1 MSKEQYITHELDGI
15 IYDGDA
21 KRMEKLFPSL
31 PGCDRYHRGW
41 TGVARKEIL
50 PFIEA
55 LNLGDTVFCLFHTK
69 YFGDFGNVND
79 DKKYKNVLLSRA
91 LVGGL
96 QDRILIVTQHGK
108 SIFQIPYSNVHMVK
122 QSNQIAKD
130 GEINIIEKN
139 GTNTP
144 FFLNTITTD
153 TELLGSRF
161 CSWVNQNIHNSE
173 DGKGK
178 SDKEITYDKEVNYSN
193 LRIKD
198 LKEILRDRGL
208 PVGGKSENEEEYK
221 LELIARLQKDNYKI
235 DVKIDARDQKLVE
248 GIREKYK
255 APEYE
260 APPPIPKKEYQPYPL
275 YLSVLT
281 FILYCLVFLAILL
294 YKNRTYAEGT
304 EESTRTWNNPEIYS
318 INNITINY
326 VELYLFAIFASVI
339 IGIYVLY
346 KNRGR
351 EVEKQPQINE
361 FAALAG
367 MLILLALPF
376 LHFLTDIDTSLPC
389 CSTIF
394 LFIIVA
400 FLQESLSVPDK
411 TKEALA
417 KAEEKIRQRQWFD
430 ACEHEDKNEY
440 YAAQKIWLM
449 LKDKDEGDKQI
460 LRLDKILLEYEY
472 VKVRRRILNM
482 EEKGINCSELKKE
495 VNLRIASTDVGDM
508 ELDPINFKE

>member
-139 GTNTP
+139 GTNIP
-144 FFLNTITTD
+144 FFLNPISTD

-178 SDKEITYDKEVNYSN
+178 SDKEITYDKGANYSN
-193 LRIKD
+193 LTIKD
-198 LKEILRDRGL
+198 LKEILRERGL
-208 PVGGKSENEEEYK
+208 SVGGKSENEEEYK
-221 LELIARLQKDNYKI
+221 LELIARLQKDNYNI
-235 DVKIDARDQKLVE
+235 GVKIDARDQKLVE

-260 APPPIPKKEYQPYPL
+260 ATPPIPKKEYQPYPL

-389 CSTIF
+389 CSTLF
-394 LFIIVA
+394 LITTIG
-400 FLQESLSVPDK
+400 LLEKPLTIHNNTEEIK
-411 TKEALA
+411 
-417 KAEEKIRQRQWFD
+417 KASEEKIRQRQWFD

-449 LKDKDEGDKQI
+449 LKDKDEGDKQN
-460 LRLDKILLEYEY
+460 LRLEKLLLEYEY

>member
-31 PGCDRYHRGW
+31 PGNQDFHRGW

-275 YLSVLT
+275 YLSFLT
-281 FILYCLVFLAILL
+281 SILYFLGFLVILL
-294 YKNRTYAEGT
+294 YAYHTDDGEKWHNYTIF
-304 EESTRTWNNPEIYS
+304 SV
-318 INNITINY
+318 NNITIGY
-326 VELYLFAIFASVI
+326 VQLYLYSFVAGFLLFMYLFS
-339 IGIYVLY
+339 
-346 KNRGR
+346 KNRYR
-351 EVEKQPQINE
+351 EVEKVPKIIDYGAYI
-361 FAALAG
+361 FAV
-367 MLILLALPF
+367 LIITIPILYF
-376 LHFLTDIDTSLPC
+376 FFKHVSLTIPC
-389 CSTIF
+389 CSTLF
-394 LFIIVA
+394 LITTIG
-400 FLQESLSVPDK
+400 LLEKPLTIHNNTEEIK
-411 TKEALA
+411 
-417 KAEEKIRQRQWFD
+417 KASEEKIRQRQWFD

-449 LKDKDEGDKQI
+449 LKDKDEGDKQN
-460 LRLDKILLEYEY
+460 LRLEKLLLEYEY